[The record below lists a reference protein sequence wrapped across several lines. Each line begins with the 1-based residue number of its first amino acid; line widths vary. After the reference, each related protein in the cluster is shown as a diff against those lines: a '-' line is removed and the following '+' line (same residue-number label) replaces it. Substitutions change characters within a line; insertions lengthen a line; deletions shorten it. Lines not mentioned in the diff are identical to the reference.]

1 MNHGTDVAKI
11 PLLFPLFSVM
21 LFAGIA
27 RPVAQLS
34 LPYVYPNVNLF
45 FLPSLS
51 SEDPLE
57 FSPSAVAFALSS
69 DGLEAAMTMQYFN
82 ITRKQRVDV
91 CLS

>member
-11 PLLFPLFSVM
+11 PLLFPLFTVM

-69 DGLEAAMTMQYFN
+69 DGLEAAMIVQYFN

>member
-69 DGLEAAMTMQYFN
+69 DGLEAAMIVQYFN